1 MTTKPSIG
9 KRLLGVMLAVPM
21 ALAGMGIGAT
31 TAVAADTVP
40 TDNLIAAYDFT
51 TKPSDG
57 KTVANSAPNAT
68 LGAAEVQ
75 NSADSLWADSALTLS
90 GGAKTGSGD
99 WVKLPSNLLPGKDG
113 MVHISKLSD
122 RRVEKVEDVVNIGDM
137 IWVKVTDIDEKGR
150 VNLSLRDA
158 QREIAAMEARDAKK
172 HNN

>member
-75 NSADSLWADSALTLS
+75 NSADSLWADDALTLS
-90 GGAKTGSGD
+90 GGATTAPIRS
-99 WVKLPSNLLPGKDG
+99 
-113 MVHISKLSD
+113 ISSP
-122 RRVEKVEDVVNIGDM
+122 RSTAAVRV
-137 IWVKVTDIDEKGR
+137 TR
-150 VNLSLRDA
+150 SSA
-158 QREIAAMEARDAKK
+158 
-172 HNN
+172 

>member
-68 LGAAEVQ
+68 LA
-75 NSADSLWADSALTLS
+75 
-90 GGAKTGSGD
+90 
-99 WVKLPSNLLPGKDG
+99 
-113 MVHISKLSD
+113 
-122 RRVEKVEDVVNIGDM
+122 R
-137 IWVKVTDIDEKGR
+137 
-150 VNLSLRDA
+150 SLRFQVRILLSPRAQGVVAWTPSASLSRRLDGKQRFNVARGELAQAFQYSAARGLVAAHVGMA
-158 QREIAAMEARDAKK
+158 QRA
-172 HNN
+172 H

>member
-40 TDNLIAAYDFT
+40 TNNLIAAYDFT

-75 NSADSLWADSALTLS
+75 NSADSLWADDALTLS
-90 GGAKTGSGD
+90 GGAKTGTGVS
-99 WVKLPSNLLPGKDG
+99 SACT
-113 MVHISKLSD
+113 LSPASTWF
-122 RRVEKVEDVVNIGDM
+122 RSAATR
-137 IWVKVTDIDEKGR
+137 GR
-150 VNLSLRDA
+150 SSVL
-158 QREIAAMEARDAKK
+158 
-172 HNN
+172 H